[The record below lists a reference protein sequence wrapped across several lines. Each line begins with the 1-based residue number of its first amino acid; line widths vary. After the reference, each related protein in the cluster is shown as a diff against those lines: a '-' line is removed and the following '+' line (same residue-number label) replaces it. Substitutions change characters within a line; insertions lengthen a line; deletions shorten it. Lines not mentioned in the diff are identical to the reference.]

1 MKYKCNLPEM
11 GAGKQTEM
19 RGDASGSTGSI
30 SPATR
35 RNLEIPPTM
44 DAGDV

>member
-1 MKYKCNLPEM
+1 MKYKFNLPEM
-11 GAGKQTEM
+11 GAGKRTEM
-19 RGDASGSTGSI
+19 WGDASGLTALI